1 MARKPRESPAE
12 RKARAKAKAEAEIAE
27 GYRRGRLE
35 MACETYGPPSPA
47 QLVEREL
54 DAQHAYWLEQLR
66 LDAERTGN
74 PLFVWDAI
82 ALCRKHASHKAMIL
96 AATDEEA
103 ARAAMDV
110 VPAPLPDWV
119 LRYLGNVAHAIS
131 NLAKGRDWRTFL
143 QIPDEGWS
151 ERERSATR
159 AWLAGTLDPD
169 EAAKLVPCTLG
180 LTRPGYNAFREH
192 IAINHAAWLAD
203 DVRHLREAE
212 GMTLDEAAAEVAER
226 EGYEDPRSVLRIVQR
241 ARKPKVAKPPR

>member
-47 QLVEREL
+47 QLVEQEL
-54 DAQHAYWLEQLR
+54 DAQHAYWLEQAR

-74 PLFVWDAI
+74 PLFVWGAI
-82 ALCRKHASHKAMIL
+82 ASCRRHAFNKAVEQ
-96 AATDEEA
+96 AATDEEVA
-103 ARAAMDV
+103 HAAMDV

-131 NLAKGRDWRTFL
+131 NLAQGRDWRAL
-143 QIPDEGWS
+143 ASIPNEGGS
-151 ERERSATR
+151 ERELEAFR
-159 AWLAGTLDPD
+159 AWQAGTLDPD
-169 EAAKLVPCTLG
+169 EAAKLVPRTLG

-203 DVRHLREAE
+203 DVGWLRETE
-212 GMTLDEAAAEVAER
+212 GKTLDEAAAEVAER